1 MDLEGLDKNVQ
12 KMVLLIMLW
21 LTVLEILVFEI
32 EEFC

>member
-1 MDLEGLDKNVQ
+1 MDLEGLVKNVQ